1 MRVLLWHVHGSW
13 TTAFVQGRHEYLIPV
28 TADRGPD
35 GLGRARTFTWPASA
49 VEITREEAA
58 EADVDV
64 VVLQRPH
71 ELERLAAEWLG
82 GRRPGRE
89 VAAVYLEHNAPQ
101 GRINELR
108 HVAADR
114 PDLVVVHVTHF
125 NDLFWDCGSTPT
137 RVIEHGIVDP
147 GDRYSGEVP
156 AAAVVV
162 NEPARRGRVT
172 GTDLLE
178 RLGAAVPVDLF
189 GMQSQRLAGAPG
201 VRSVADLAQDRLHA
215 EMARR
220 RLYLH
225 PVRWTSLGLSL
236 LEAMHLGMPVVA
248 LATTEVV
255 EAVPPEAGVVSTRV
269 EVLADAARRLVA
281 DPEQARLMG
290 KAARA
295 AATGS
300 WPTGTPCSRR
310 CAAGE
315 DRHGERARQP
325 AGRARRGRR
334 RRAERARGRPLG
346 RAGQARGRGGG
357 PHPPRRPGP
366 AGEGGRGPRGHR
378 RARRR
383 RAGRADPQGRPPAP
397 HGGVRGAAAP
407 VLA

>member
-1 MRVLLWHVHGSW
+1 VLLWHVHGSW

-35 GLGRARTFTWPASA
+35 GLGRARTWSWPASA

-58 EADVDV
+58 DAEVDV
-64 VVLQRPH
+64 VVLQRPP
-71 ELERLAAEWLG
+71 ELEGLAAQWLG

-108 HVAADR
+108 HLAADR
-114 PDLVVVHVTHF
+114 PELVVVHVTHF

-156 AAAVVV
+156 AAAMVV

-189 GMQSQRLAGAPG
+189 GMQTQHLAGAPG

-255 EAVPPEAGVVSTRV
+255 EAVPPDAGVISTRPERLWDGV
-269 EVLADAARRLVA
+269 RDFVHDEDAARLA
-281 DPEQARLMG
+281 G

-295 AATGS
+295 AAL
-300 WPTGTPCSRR
+300 
-310 CAAGE
+310 
-315 DRHGERARQP
+315 ERYGLARF
-325 AGRARRGRR
+325 
-334 RRAERARGRPLG
+334 L
-346 RAGQARGRGGG
+346 
-357 PHPPRRPGP
+357 
-366 AGEGGRGPRGHR
+366 
-378 RARRR
+378 
-383 RAGRADPQGRPPAP
+383 ADWDALLEEVTR
-397 HGGVRGAAAP
+397 
-407 VLA
+407 

>member
-13 TTAFVQGRHEYLIPV
+13 TTAFVQGSHEYLIPV
-28 TADRGPD
+28 TPDRGPD
-35 GLGRARTFTWPASA
+35 GLGRARTWSWPASA
-49 VEITREEAA
+49 VEVTREEAA
-58 EADVDV
+58 AAEVDV

-71 ELERLAAEWLG
+71 ELHGLAEAWLG

-89 VAAVYLEHNAPQ
+89 VPALYLEHNAPQ
-101 GRINELR
+101 GRVNELR

-114 PDLVVVHVTHF
+114 DELVVVHVTHF
-125 NDLFWDCGSTPT
+125 NELFWDCGTTPT

-147 GDRYSGEVP
+147 GERYSGEIP

-162 NEPARRGRVT
+162 NEAGRRGRVT
-172 GTDLLE
+172 GTDLLG
-178 RLGAAVPVDLF
+178 RLGAAVPLDLF
-189 GMQSQRLAGAPG
+189 GMRSGRLAGAPG
-201 VRSVADLAQDRLHA
+201 VRSVADLAQERLHH

-255 EAVPPEAGVVSTRV
+255 EAVPPEAGVISTQV

-295 AATGS
+295 AVTACYGL
-300 WPTGTPCSRR
+300 
-310 CAAGE
+310 
-315 DRHGERARQP
+315 ERF
-325 AGRARRGRR
+325 
-334 RRAERARGRPLG
+334 LG
-346 RAGQARGRGGG
+346 DWDALL
-357 PHPPRRPGP
+357 
-366 AGEGGRGPRGHR
+366 EE
-378 RARRR
+378 
-383 RAGRADPQGRPPAP
+383 
-397 HGGVRGAAAP
+397 VGA
-407 VLA
+407 